1 MAPQAV
7 LSLALSNPSTEDTEI
22 FRNKHSKALRWKA
35 QPSGLIYVGVLA
47 KEIAF
52 PSKETVAGSYPRA
65 FRPTQTHCSRPVPP
79 ASHWGA
85 RSLSVLKA

>member
-65 FRPTQTHCSRPVPP
+65 FRPTQTRTVLGLSLRPPT
-79 ASHWGA
+79 GELA
-85 RSLSVLKA
+85 RSQS